1 MTEVC
6 LAGST
11 ENASGQENAAART
24 DFWDLGVRKD
34 AVLWIVSTEGDALD
48 LMLVGVYRDIL
59 DKDARLVSLSSG
71 AWLIKCDDKLSIN
84 F

>member
-34 AVLWIVSTEGDALD
+34 AVL
-48 LMLVGVYRDIL
+48 
-59 DKDARLVSLSSG
+59 
-71 AWLIKCDDKLSIN
+71 
-84 F
+84 